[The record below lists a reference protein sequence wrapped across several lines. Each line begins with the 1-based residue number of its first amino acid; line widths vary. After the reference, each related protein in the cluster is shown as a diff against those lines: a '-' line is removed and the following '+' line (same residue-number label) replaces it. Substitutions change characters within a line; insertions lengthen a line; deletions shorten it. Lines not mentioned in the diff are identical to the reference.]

1 MNRLLHLLRTT
12 IGRKLIV
19 AVTGIVLILF
29 IIGHVS
35 GNMTI
40 YVGQSALNNY
50 AHFLQTSPML
60 WVVRLA
66 MLAVV
71 LLHIALGIAVTRENR
86 VARPEVYR
94 AGSPWYL
101 RLYQARMIISGLV
114 LLAFIAAHVAHM
126 VLGAGVGEVFH
137 WKDAGGNVDVYSR
150 VVSVFQN
157 TWVAWA
163 YIVVMLLLAMHLKHT
178 VRAVFQ
184 TLGFFREN
192 YFEFFELLSWVVA
205 LVVVGGFISIPL
217 SVQLGWLVLP

>member
-1 MNRLLHLLRTT
+1 
-12 IGRKLIV
+12 
-19 AVTGIVLILF
+19 
-29 IIGHVS
+29 
-35 GNMTI
+35 
-40 YVGQSALNNY
+40 
-50 AHFLQTSPML
+50 
-60 WVVRLA
+60 
-66 MLAVV
+66 V
-71 LLHIALGIAVTRENR
+71 LLHIALGIAVTLENR
-86 VARPEVYR
+86 GARPEAYR
-94 AGSPWYL
+94 AGYPRYL

-137 WKDAGGNVDVYSR
+137 LKDDGGNVDVYSR

-192 YFEFFELLSWVVA
+192 YFEFFEFLSWAVA
-205 LVVVGGFISIPL
+205 LVVVAGFISIPL